1 MPRLEDLDSDELAL
15 AAGRGDRASVEVL
28 LRREYPRILA
38 ACKRVVGPTDA
49 DDAAQEA
56 LIAVAR
62 GLRNF
67 DGRSRFSTWCYRIAT
82 NAAIDEFRRRSR
94 RPAPSD
100 LTPNQA
106 VAVSEIDGV
115 ADRMALTEALA
126 ALPEEFRVP
135 LVLRD
140 VVGMDY
146 AEIAETLAIP
156 GGTVRSRIAR
166 GRARMADMMSGNS
179 DDPTDVEP

>member
-1 MPRLEDLDSDELAL
+1 VPRLDHLDSDELAL
-15 AAGRGDRASVEVL
+15 AASKGDRAATEVL

-38 ACKRVVGPTDA
+38 ACRRVVGPNDA
-49 DDAAQEA
+49 EDAAQEA
-56 LIAVAR
+56 LCAVAR

-94 RPAPSD
+94 RPTPAEPTDHQAAP
-100 LTPNQA
+100 N
-106 VAVSEIDGV
+106 SEVDMV
-115 ADRMALTEALA
+115 VDKMALTDALA

-135 LVLRD
+135 IVLRD
-140 VVGMDY
+140 VIGMDY
-146 AEIAETLAIP
+146 AEIAETLGIP

-166 GRARMADMMSGNS
+166 GRGRLADLLSGNQ
-179 DDPTDVEP
+179 DPANHVEE